1 MWMELTPS
9 TLGACDGGVIG
20 SQHGNCCGKP
30 AAVAPVSPDA
40 PGRCADEA
48 SCMTRLVVL
57 GSGVAAIE
65 AVLAL
70 DALAEERVQVTVL
83 SSTGTLRL
91 AARLPERALWAED
104 APTYDVR
111 RLGRLP
117 EVSVVRDS
125 ARSVDV
131 DGHVVTG
138 TSGQQYPWD
147 LLLVAT
153 GATVKPILPEALVLG
168 ADPPALV
175 RSLVAEAQRGLVDSI
190 ALVVAPGAAW
200 TLPVYELALHVA
212 PAVGGA
218 SSVEILTPEPAPLAL
233 FGAAASAAVASRLD
247 AAGVEL
253 KPRSYCQL
261 VDGELVVRPGARIE
275 PVDAL
280 VELAAPAPVPID
292 GLPAQAGGFLEVRD
306 FGQVVGAPDVY
317 AVGDAIAFP
326 IKHGGLA
333 AQQADAAAEHIALR
347 AGADVV
353 PSPFRPILRGEL
365 VTPQGVL
372 FLETPIHGGAGEGR
386 VSEEPLWAPA
396 TKVHGRYLSEW
407 LATVN
412 PRATRAR
419 TANPPRPLPRGPAS
433 RRAALGLAPYDPL
446 RS

>member
-1 MWMELTPS
+1 
-9 TLGACDGGVIG
+9 
-20 SQHGNCCGKP
+20 
-30 AAVAPVSPDA
+30 
-40 PGRCADEA
+40 
-48 SCMTRLVVL
+48 MTRLLVL
-57 GSGVAAIE
+57 GSGVGAVE

-70 DALAEERVQVTVL
+70 DALAGPHVDVTVL
-83 SSTGTLRL
+83 SPTCELRL
-91 AARLPERALWAED
+91 AARLPERSLWAED
-104 APTYDVR
+104 APAYDVR

-117 EVSVVRDS
+117 HVSVVRDGV
-125 ARSVDV
+125 RSVDV
-131 DGHVVTG
+131 DGHLVTG
-138 TSGQQYPWD
+138 ASGRRYPWD

-153 GATVKPILPEALVLG
+153 GATVKPMLPDAVVLG
-168 ADPPALV
+168 RDPSSLV

-218 SSVEILTPEPAPLAL
+218 SGVEILTPEPAPLAL
-233 FGAAASAAVASRLD
+233 FGAAASEAVASRLD

-253 KPRSYCQL
+253 KPRSYCRL
-261 VDGELVVRPGARIE
+261 TGGELVVRPGARIE
-275 PVDAL
+275 PVDAT
-280 VELAAPAPVPID
+280 VELPAPAPVPIE
-292 GLPAQAGGFLEVRD
+292 GLPAHAGGFLDVRD

-353 PSPFRPILRGEL
+353 PSSFRPVLRGEL

-372 FLETPIHGGAGEGR
+372 FLETSIHGGAGEGR

-396 TKVHGRYLSEW
+396 TKVHGRYLSAW
-407 LATVN
+407 LANVN

-419 TANPPRPLPRGPAS
+419 TDNPPMPLPLGMAR
-433 RRAALGLAPYDPL
+433 RRAALGLAPYDSL